1 MHMAPSFSMHLV
13 SLRLVPLGSF
23 AFLAVGSALVD
34 RPLVSYAPNY
44 PSPNPVLGLGAYFSS

>member
-1 MHMAPSFSMHLV
+1 VHMTPPFSMHLV

-34 RPLVSYAPNY
+34 RPVFDNHGKISQFINHH
-44 PSPNPVLGLGAYFSS
+44 V